1 MLVPSKTVIEDT
13 WEWLRAVLMLRPWSW
28 LISPA
33 HFGFVRVDNQFGNS
47 PFCSGAAW
55 VCFFWRM
62 YGLPTLPFFLFPIL
76 YEELELLFADISG
89 SDFRRG
95 VFVETDTLLYI
106 HYWYYLHWGR
116 KGCVNGEAL
125 EMAFSPFLLSENKE
139 HQLSYISN
147 FPICNS
153 DSQHSLRLTF
163 SYDFFSGQTPNV

>member
-62 YGLPTLPFFLFPIL
+62 YGLPTLPFF
-76 YEELELLFADISG
+76 
-89 SDFRRG
+89 
-95 VFVETDTLLYI
+95 VETDTLLYI

-153 DSQHSLRLTF
+153 DNQHSLRLTF